1 MCPRTHRASCSM
13 CPPPGGQM
21 SLPVLVSEVLG
32 GRTWFVCG
40 GGRADV
46 GVPTCPCRYVLGEGS
61 RSGDPWRMGRGRER
75 PTWLPRQRGAEEGTG
90 QTGCTCRGRE
100 RPTWLPMQREQ
111 PGISVRAPTC
121 VNPTDAKRSVAKR
134 PGADQVP
141 RGELV
146 AQVLSSLSLNPGHI
160 FSLFARQLAGP
171 FFSLSPR
178 TRRSF
183 LLSP

>member
-1 MCPRTHRASCSM
+1 MRPHWQHRTSCSMCPRTHRASCSM

-75 PTWLPRQRGAEEGTG
+75 PTWLPRQRGQRKGQAKLVAHAEGG
-90 QTGCTCRGRE
+90 RG
-100 RPTWLPMQREQ
+100 Q
-111 PGISVRAPTC
+111 PGYPCRENSRAFRCERQPAST
-121 VNPTDAKRSVAKR
+121 R
-134 PGADQVP
+134 PMPRDQSP
-141 RGELV
+141 RG
-146 AQVLSSLSLNPGHI
+146 QVQIRCQEVSW
-160 FSLFARQLAGP
+160 
-171 FFSLSPR
+171 SP
-178 TRRSF
+178 RSF